1 MLNQKVSITETELK
15 KLKEIRPP
23 LFPSPLKR
31 KGCGRVKF
39 DLPLNDQTISSFQT
53 LVGKA
58 HTRGWKAGVYIFTH
72 KPTGSKYIGSPPSPK
87 KNRGRG
93 SNSLSRRLNQY
104 FTFKHINQE
113 NSGQLLPLIQ
123 KEGFDKFSLEIF
135 VMPADL
141 SFGFYYL
148 FLEQFHLLN
157 TKF

>member
-87 KNRGRG
+87 KAGEGGVIAYLEDLINI
-93 SNSLSRRLNQY
+93 LLLN
-104 FTFKHINQE
+104 I
-113 NSGQLLPLIQ
+113 LI
-123 KEGFDKFSLEIF
+123 KKTLDN
-135 VMPADL
+135 
-141 SFGFYYL
+141 YYL
-148 FLEQFHLLN
+148 
-157 TKF
+157 